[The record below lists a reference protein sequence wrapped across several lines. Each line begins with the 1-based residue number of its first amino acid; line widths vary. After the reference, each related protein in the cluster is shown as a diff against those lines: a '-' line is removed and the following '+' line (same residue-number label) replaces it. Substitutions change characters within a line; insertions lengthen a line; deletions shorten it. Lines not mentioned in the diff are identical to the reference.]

1 MREYYVMI
9 ERDED
14 GYLVGEV
21 PSLRG
26 CYSQGKTMDELMK
39 NMRDV
44 ITLCLEDN
52 AEGEFQME
60 FVGVQRV
67 VV

>member
-26 CYSQGKTMDELMK
+26 CYSQGKTIDELMV

-44 ITLCLEDN
+44 ILLCLE
-52 AEGEFQME
+52 EIGEKDD
-60 FVGVQRV
+60 R
-67 VV
+67 

>member
-21 PSLRG
+21 PSLRS
-26 CYSQGKTMDELMK
+26 CYSQGKTIDELMV

-44 ITLCLEDN
+44 ISLCLE
-52 AEGEFQME
+52 EIGEQDD
-60 FVGVQRV
+60 
-67 VV
+67 

>member
-1 MREYYVMI
+1 MRKYSVMI
-9 ERDED
+9 EQDED

-26 CYSQGKTMDELMK
+26 CYAQGRSVDELMA

-44 ITLCLEDN
+44 IDLCLE
-52 AEGEFQME
+52 EIGEQDDR
-60 FVGVQRV
+60 QLHLLQNHRR
-67 VV
+67 

>member
-26 CYSQGKTMDELMK
+26 CYSQGKTMDELMV

-52 AEGEFQME
+52 QEGQFQME

>member
-1 MREYYVMI
+1 MREYYVLI

-26 CYSQGKTMDELMK
+26 CYSQGKTIDELMV

-44 ITLCLEDN
+44 ILLCLE
-52 AEGEFQME
+52 EIGEKDD
-60 FVGVQRV
+60 R
-67 VV
+67 

>member
-1 MREYYVMI
+1 MRAYYVMI

-26 CYSQGKTMDELMK
+26 CYSQGKTIDELMI

-44 ITLCLEDN
+44 ITLCLKDNED
-52 AEGEFQME
+52 GEFQME
-60 FVGVQRV
+60 FFGVQRV